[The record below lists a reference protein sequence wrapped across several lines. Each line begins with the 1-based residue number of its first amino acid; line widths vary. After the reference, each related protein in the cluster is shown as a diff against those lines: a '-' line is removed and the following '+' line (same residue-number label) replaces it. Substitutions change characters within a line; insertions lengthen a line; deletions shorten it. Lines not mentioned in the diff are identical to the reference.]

1 MPHLTIGKEGD
12 STHPSKIQTFQK
24 IILKGHL
31 AKGDILMLNKI
42 SFTAAI
48 LVLTASWVCAGN
60 LGALAD
66 AAAGNSPTPLYV
78 KPGSIIKAEY
88 RSGLKTISDEDVSS
102 TNLKAEPVAANSDQK
117 FSARPAIAF
126 KPKSAAAMAP
136 PPHVEAVGIGRSNL
150 VAEAKQDTLDLEGD
164 LEKDLVLSPPP
175 QKSESVRE
183 IEAKP
188 VVTQN
193 KPTAGKPTSVEP
205 IQKIANKN
213 NVTKVK
219 KAPPTP
225 QYASSPKPI
234 RKVRPISQNSWQ
246 LPAGAHDYRPV
257 PRANEPFAPSN
268 FSVPGMSSTN
278 GPVPNYVT
286 SAPRASMGSFTPND
300 RIVRDGITIKLAPA
314 SAPVM
319 APNPY
324 TVDQREDYSSGPD
337 LLSTAAEI
345 IGLPFAFIS
354 SLF

>member
-1 MPHLTIGKEGD
+1 MMKKFSL
-12 STHPSKIQTFQK
+12 
-24 IILKGHL
+24 
-31 AKGDILMLNKI
+31 
-42 SFTAAI
+42 TAAI

-66 AAAGNSPTPLYV
+66 AAAGNTPTPLYV
-78 KPGSIIKAEY
+78 KPGTLIKAEY
-88 RSGLKTISDEDVSS
+88 RSGMKTVSDEDASS

-117 FSARPAIAF
+117 FTARPAIAF

-136 PPHVEAVGIGRSNL
+136 PPHVEAVGIGRSSL
-150 VAEAKQDTLDLEGD
+150 VAEAKQDALDLEGD

-175 QKSESVRE
+175 QKSDTARE

-188 VVTQN
+188 VITQN
-193 KPTAGKPTSVEP
+193 KPVAEKPASVTP

-219 KAPPTP
+219 KATPTP
-225 QYASSPKPI
+225 QYASSPKKPI
-234 RKVRPISQNSWQ
+234 RKVRPVSQDSWQ
-246 LPAGAHDYRPV
+246 FPAGAHDYRPV
-257 PRANEPFAPSN
+257 PRANEAFAASN
-268 FSVPGMSSTN
+268 FSFPNVSSPN
-278 GPVPNYVT
+278 GGVPNYVT
-286 SAPRASMGSFTPND
+286 SAPRPSMGSLTPND

-314 SAPVM
+314 SAPVT
-319 APNPY
+319 APSPY
-324 TVDQREDYSSGPD
+324 AADQRDDYSSGSD

>member
-1 MPHLTIGKEGD
+1 M
-12 STHPSKIQTFQK
+12 
-24 IILKGHL
+24 
-31 AKGDILMLNKI
+31 LMLKKI

-66 AAAGNSPTPLYV
+66 AASGNAPTPLYV
-78 KPGSIIKAEY
+78 KPGALIKAEY
-88 RSGLKTISDEDVSS
+88 RSGLKTLSDADLPS
-102 TNLKAEPVAANSDQK
+102 TNLKAEPVAASSEQK

-126 KPKSAAAMAP
+126 KPKSAAAMSP
-136 PPHVEAVGIGRSNL
+136 PPYVEAVGIDRSDL
-150 VAEAKQDTLDLEGD
+150 VAGAKQDALDLEGD

-175 QKSESVRE
+175 QKTDTAKE

-188 VVTQN
+188 VASKN
-193 KPTAGKPTSVEP
+193 KPAVEKSDSVTP
-205 IQKIANKN
+205 IKKIANKN

-219 KAPPTP
+219 KAPPTN

-234 RKVRPISQNSWQ
+234 RKVRPVSQNSWQ
-246 LPAGAHDYRPV
+246 FPAGAHDYRPI
-257 PRANEPFAPSN
+257 PRANEAFAPSN
-268 FSVPGMSSTN
+268 LSAPGMISTN
-278 GPVPNYVT
+278 GVVPNYTT
-286 SAPRASMGSFTPND
+286 SAPRASMGPLTPND

-314 SAPVM
+314 SAPVDG
-319 APNPY
+319 PSPY
-324 TVDQREDYSSGPD
+324 TADPRDDYSSGSD